1 MQNRYLAGWIT
12 VIQEARFRL
21 VTDDGRSFLLTLD
34 RKSPVQLP
42 AIRLLQKSHTPVRV
56 EYSGEPNTAHLVQ
69 PLDQWPRELS
79 CVNEQSKPG
88 RQVSHGFP

>member
-12 VIQEARFRL
+12 VMQEARFRL
-21 VTDDGRSFLLTLD
+21 VTGDGRSFLLTLD

-56 EYSGEPNTAHLVQ
+56 EYSGEPNTDSGIAHLVQ
-69 PLDQWPRELS
+69 PLDQRPRELS
-79 CVNEQSKPG
+79 C
-88 RQVSHGFP
+88 RQ